1 MENEKEN
8 NSSFSD
14 ILKDKLREKSRYLIS
29 LIVLLCLIIFGFI
42 GLDILK
48 DKKNEKT
55 AEKYIQAGLLFSQ
68 KELESSKR
76 LYLEVIDDENKFYS
90 LLALNNI
97 IEKNLIEDTE
107 KVLELFK
114 KIENIKTEKTHKDL
128 IKLKKALY
136 LMKSLKLEESKKLLN
151 EIIENNSVWKE
162 VALDILK

>member
-68 KELESSKR
+68 KELESAKR
-76 LYLEVIDDENKFYS
+76 LYLEVIDDGNKFYS

-114 KIENIKTEKTHKDL
+114 KIENIKTEKTHQDL
-128 IKLKKALY
+128 VTLKKALY
-136 LMKSLKLEESKKLLN
+136 LMKSSKLEESKKLLN

>member
-114 KIENIKTEKTHKDL
+114 KIENIKTEKTHHDL

>member
-114 KIENIKTEKTHKDL
+114 KIESIKTEKTHQDL

>member
-68 KELESSKR
+68 KELESAKR

-114 KIENIKTEKTHKDL
+114 KIESIKTEKTHQDL

>member
-8 NSSFSD
+8 NSSFSE
-14 ILKDKLREKSRYLIS
+14 ILKDKLREKSRFLIS
-29 LIVLLCLIIFGFI
+29 LIVLLCLIIFGFF

-48 DKKNEKT
+48 NKKNEKT
-55 AEKYIQAGLLFSQ
+55 AEKFVQAGLFFTQ
-68 KELESSKR
+68 NDLETSKR

-97 IEKNLIEDTE
+97 IEKNLIEDTK

-114 KIENIKTEKTHKDL
+114 KIENIKTEKTHQDL
-128 IKLKKALY
+128 VKLKKALY
-136 LMKSLKLEESKKLLN
+136 LMKSSKSGESEKLLN

-162 VALDILK
+162 VALEILK

>member
-68 KELESSKR
+68 KELESARR

-114 KIENIKTEKTHKDL
+114 KIENINTEKTHQDL

-162 VALDILK
+162 VAIDVLK

>member
-55 AEKYIQAGLLFSQ
+55 AEKY
-68 KELESSKR
+68 
-76 LYLEVIDDENKFYS
+76 
-90 LLALNNI
+90 NI
-97 IEKNLIEDTE
+97 IPFIN
-107 KVLELFK
+107 
-114 KIENIKTEKTHKDL
+114 
-128 IKLKKALY
+128 
-136 LMKSLKLEESKKLLN
+136 
-151 EIIENNSVWKE
+151 
-162 VALDILK
+162 

>member
-8 NSSFSD
+8 NSNFSD
-14 ILKDKLREKSRYLIS
+14 ILKDRLREKRRYLIS

-114 KIENIKTEKTHKDL
+114 KIENIKTEKTHQDL
-128 IKLKKALY
+128 VKLKKALY

>member
-68 KELESSKR
+68 KELESAKR

-136 LMKSLKLEESKKLLN
+136 LMKSSKLEESKKLLN

>member
-68 KELESSKR
+68 KELESAKR

>member
-68 KELESSKR
+68 KELESAKR

-114 KIENIKTEKTHKDL
+114 KIENIKTEKTHQDL
-128 IKLKKALY
+128 VTLKKALY
-136 LMKSLKLEESKKLLN
+136 LMKSSKLEESKKLLN